1 TVLHPTSGTRD
12 SYNLFA
18 EVGLPLTSPDMD
30 IPVFHSLEVKAAGR
44 FESIDPGG
52 DKIVPK
58 VSARWQPLDD
68 QVTFRA
74 SYSQSF
80 IAPTTGQLF
89 GGDVQ
94 STPTLTLFDP
104 TITNTVSL
112 QETVVLHSNPG
123 LKPVSAENYGFG
135 VVVSPKI
142 LPHLTVSVDYYHVK
156 TVNDIFFF
164 GANTEIQDLENNGSN
179 SR

>member
-1 TVLHPTSGTRD
+1 S
-12 SYNLFA
+12 N
-18 EVGLPLTSPDMD
+18 
-30 IPVFHSLEVKAAGR
+30 
-44 FESIDPGG
+44 
-52 DKIVPK
+52 PK
-58 VSARWQPLDD
+58 
-68 QVTFRA
+68 
-74 SYSQSF
+74 
-80 IAPTTGQLF
+80 
-89 GGDVQ
+89 
-94 STPTLTLFDP
+94 LTLFDP

-164 GANTEIQDLENNGSN
+164 GANTEIQDLENNGSS
-179 SR
+179 SRFVELYQDTTGHHLTTTNANQITPLTYGILEQPQANAANIQTEGIDV